1 MSGLTAGW
9 QGLTV
14 PVPVLEIGGSHVTA
28 ALVDLP
34 AAEVLPGSI
43 RRELSGSG
51 TASDILEAIIACA
64 LAVPAPEGATWG
76 VAIPGPFDYQ
86 RGVGLFTGVG
96 KFDSLYGVDM
106 GAALA
111 AGLPGHPGPI
121 RFLNDAHAFMRGE
134 SLFGAAVGHD
144 RCVGITLG
152 TGVGSAF
159 LADGAVCDHGRAVPP
174 EGRVDLLRID
184 GQPLED
190 VVSSRAIRRAYQQQT
205 GTRPPDVAW
214 IAQRAGQDD
223 MTAADVLRTAF
234 ERLGEA
240 LRPWLASFDATTLV
254 VGGSMTGS
262 WDLIRPALKAGISGR
277 ADEPPS
283 SLAIA
288 ISVAAR
294 GDDAALLGAAAYAC
308 APDTLIHGEPARRAA
323 MTLPD
328 TRPEGGES

>member
-1 MSGLTAGW
+1 MRSLTAAW

-43 RRELSGSG
+43 RHELSASG
-51 TASDILEAIIACA
+51 TVSDILEAIIACA

-121 RFLNDAHAFMRGE
+121 RFLNDAHAFARGE

-159 LADGAVCDHGRAVPP
+159 LADGTVCDHGPAVPP

-214 IAQRAGQDD
+214 IAQRVSLGD

-240 LRPWLASFDATTLV
+240 LTPWLASFGATMLV

-262 WDLIRPALKAGISGR
+262 WNLIKPALETGIFGR
-277 ADEPPS
+277 TDEPTG

-308 APDTLIHGEPARRAA
+308 APGTLIHSERVKRPATVPWETRSGRGEA
-323 MTLPD
+323 
-328 TRPEGGES
+328 

>member
-1 MSGLTAGW
+1 VSSSTGGW

-28 ALVDLP
+28 ALVDLS
-34 AAEVLPGSI
+34 AAKVLPGSI
-43 RRELSGSG
+43 RHELCASG

-64 LAVPAPEGATWG
+64 LALPAAQGAAWG

-86 RGVGLFTGVG
+86 RGVALFTGVG
-96 KFDSLYGVDM
+96 KFDSLYGVDV

-111 AGLPGHPGPI
+111 AGLRRHPGPI
-121 RFLNDAHAFMRGE
+121 RFLNDAHAFVRGE
-134 SLFGAAVGHD
+134 WLFGAGLGHD

-159 LADGAVCDHGRAVPP
+159 LAGGTVCDHGSAIPP

-190 VVSSRAIRRAYQQQT
+190 VVSSRAIRRAYQRQT
-205 GTRPPDVAW
+205 GTRPLDVAW
-214 IAQRAGQDD
+214 IAQRVGRGD
-223 MTAADVLRTAF
+223 MTAAYVLGTAF

-240 LRPWLASFDATTLV
+240 LGPWLASFGATMLV

-262 WDLIRPALKAGISGR
+262 WKLIKPALEAGIGR
-277 ADEPPS
+277 TYEPAT
-283 SLAIA
+283 SLTMAV
-288 ISVAAR
+288 SVAAR
-294 GDDAALLGAAAYAC
+294 GNDAALLGAAAHAYG
-308 APDTLIHGEPARRAA
+308 PGIRTHGERVQRPA
-323 MTLPD
+323 TGPWD
-328 TRPEGGES
+328 TSSGGDET